1 VIDYQ
6 NADTLLYKMSTNST
20 IRSLAGTIKEARL
33 LSDRGA
39 YHICQTSPRRCSI
52 IRRSSLVG
60 KRFCEFDVMKAG
72 LTPQE
77 ADDLASQLNRERSQ
91 MKRVKLR
98 QARAAEITKR
108 RAKDE
113 YSSSRLGIDPREW
126 VKRAKLPK
134 D

>member
-1 VIDYQ
+1 MPLERESEALEVVKSEIAALELRLKELRGAVIDYQ

-91 MKRVKLR
+91 NE
-98 QARAAEITKR
+98 A
-108 RAKDE
+108 
-113 YSSSRLGIDPREW
+113 G
-126 VKRAKLPK
+126 
-134 D
+134 